1 MMGVKLKMQE
11 IKMSVTND
19 PDEVLHR
26 IRVKLIASNLPG
38 SKDAYYAL
46 TANEAELTVEEVAA
60 VMVKRGG
67 FTGNYHDLV
76 THVKEFMSEIAY
88 QLCDG
93 FTVNAGYFSIHPAVG
108 GLFRYKNEDPGSH
121 PVQFRFRVR
130 KPLRDLARY
139 ITVEVDAGADAGAID
154 NFIDVASG
162 ETNGRVT
169 PGGIYTVTGRRI
181 KVTGGSPECGVYFLS
196 ESDQRQFKAPV
207 KFAVNLSAKVSGIV
221 PPLPAGEY
229 RIAIKTQY
237 TIGGIDLKQPRTV
250 TSGFSV
256 KTGA

>member
-1 MMGVKLKMQE
+1 
-11 IKMSVTND
+11 MSVTND
-19 PDEVLHR
+19 TDEVLHR
-26 IRVKLIASNLPG
+26 IRVRLFSSNLPG
-38 SKDAYYAL
+38 SKDAYYAR

-60 VMVKRGG
+60 AMVKRGG

-76 THVKEFMSEIAY
+76 AHVKEFLSETAY

-93 FTVNAGYFSIHPAVG
+93 FAVNAGYFSIHPVVG
-108 GLFRYKNEDPGSH
+108 GLFRSENEDPGGH
-121 PVQFRFRVR
+121 PVQFRFRAR

-139 ITVEVDAGADAGAID
+139 ITVEVDAGADAGVID
-154 NFIDVASG
+154 SFIDTASG

-181 KVTGGSPECGVYFLS
+181 KVTGGSPDCGVYFVS
-196 ESDQRQFKAPV
+196 ESDQRQFKVSGKLAIN
-207 KFAVNLSAKVSGIV
+207 ASGKVSGIV

-229 RIAIKTQY
+229 RIEIKTQY

-250 TSGFSV
+250 ASEFSV
-256 KTGA
+256 KTSG